1 MIFIRLFGSPSITRD
16 GTPLTFPFKKVEA
29 LAYLLTSPGRH
40 DRRRLANLLWPDKD
54 EDRSLKNLRNALY
67 RLRATLQEKAVLSKE
82 SRIFL
87 SPDTVKTEQEF
98 MENLSSLPE
107 RDLRRMGQPFLDGFS
122 LDDGEDFNR
131 WTQERRDALRK
142 RYLDEVTSEARKAG
156 DRGDEARATSLLQ
169 NALSAA
175 PWDEEI
181 ARELMKALKRR
192 GNLPKVVATYT
203 ELSKTLRDEM
213 GLDPSPAT
221 VDLYRSIF
229 RTMDVPSEETDE
241 RYHVELPRSDR
252 DLLETLSVFGTAT
265 PLEDLEICSNRNGKS
280 LEESALSLEE
290 KGLISLSQPSNKG
303 ALALRINSG
312 QLELSLYESISPFK
326 RALIHRNILN
336 LRDPGSVWAFS
347 PPQDCRDLIRHS
359 DNGGSLEDRIS
370 TRIRYLRLLSIGLC
384 QGYPPIVDPVL
395 IKLEEDGVSHSDIDD
410 LTISIRD
417 LLGRLET
424 GYGGDRIP
432 QQRRMFTCLSGFHSV
447 WKGLI
452 DQGKAE
458 LELALEKS
466 VEAGD
471 HETASEA
478 LCGLCLMAIRLSDRR
493 AIGDYSDR
501 LTREGKDNPLTRAL
515 CYRLQGE
522 NANGNDPQKAI
533 DIMERA
539 MAEIENLRASGFGYT
554 AMEAMVWG
562 GMSAMAM
569 ETGEFGESERCLRK
583 GLSRLIGG
591 GIRHGRWIFHSALA
605 YIAWKKS
612 DVKSMSDEAAKA
624 RESVDDVIYGDLGIL
639 YNGMQALAAAAGG
652 QSREEVNSHIG
663 RARFSASWLNG
674 ENRTVRFLQEME
686 KELKS

>member
-16 GTPLTFPFKKVEA
+16 GIPLTFPFKKVEA

-40 DRRRLANLLWPDKD
+40 DRRRLAHLLWPDKD
-54 EDRSLKNLRNALY
+54 EERSLKNLRNALY
-67 RLRATLQEKAVLSKE
+67 RLRVTLPKNAVLSKE
-82 SRIFL
+82 GRVFL
-87 SPDTVKTEQEF
+87 SPDRVKTELEF

-122 LDDGEDFNR
+122 LDDGEEFNR
-131 WTQERRDALRK
+131 WTQERRDTLRK
-142 RYLDEVTSEARKAG
+142 RYLDEVISEAQKAG
-156 DRGDEARATSLLQ
+156 EKGDDARATSLLQ

-181 ARELMKALKRR
+181 ARELMKSLKRK

-203 ELSKTLRDEM
+203 EFSKTLRDEM

-241 RYHVELPRSDR
+241 RYHIELPRSDR

-265 PLEDLEICSNRNGKS
+265 PLEDLEICSNQNGKN
-280 LEESALSLEE
+280 LEESALRLEE

-303 ALALRINSG
+303 ALALRINSR
-312 QLELSLYESISPFK
+312 QLERSLYENISSFK
-326 RALIHRNILN
+326 RALLHRKILN

-370 TRIRYLRLLSIGLC
+370 TRIRYLRLLSLGIC

-410 LTISIRD
+410 LTISIRN
-417 LLGRLET
+417 LLERLET
-424 GYGGDRIP
+424 GYDGDPIP

-458 LELALEKS
+458 LELALERS

-493 AIGDYSDR
+493 AIGDYSEM
-501 LTREGKDNPLTRAL
+501 LLREGKDNPLNRAL

-522 NANGNDPQKAI
+522 NADEKDPQKAI
-533 DIMERA
+533 DLVERA
-539 MAEIENLRASGFGYT
+539 MTEIENLRASGFGYT
-554 AMEAMVWG
+554 AMEAMIWG
-562 GMSAMAM
+562 GKSAMAT
-569 ETGEFGESERCLRK
+569 ETGDFGESERCLRK
-583 GLSRLIGG
+583 GLSCLIGG

-639 YNGMQALAAAAGG
+639 YNGIQALAAAAGG
-652 QSREEVNSHIG
+652 QSREEVNCHIG